1 MIPLYK
7 RAHKL
12 SKKSG
17 LTLAGLKANTI
28 NLFSKRDLLIII
40 LFTFLGLG
48 GVFAATL
55 ITVTA
60 PDSQG
65 AGYLAATS
73 CDEAVTIDKSVV
85 FNATTKR
92 FEVST
97 ISISNVNQSY
107 DATGRNGCGNQILEM
122 AFPINGSTTY
132 ASWTI
137 PSSTITNGIFVF
149 GGATGITYNAYTA
162 LTPVDAQS
170 LATVALII
178 KPAPER

>member
-28 NLFSKRDLLIII
+28 ELFSKRDLIVIATFAI
-40 LFTFLGLG
+40 LGIG
-48 GVFAATL
+48 GAFAATL

-73 CDEAVTIDKSVV
+73 C
-85 FNATTKR
+85 
-92 FEVST
+92 
-97 ISISNVNQSY
+97 
-107 DATGRNGCGNQILEM
+107 
-122 AFPINGSTTY
+122 
-132 ASWTI
+132 
-137 PSSTITNGIFVF
+137 
-149 GGATGITYNAYTA
+149 
-162 LTPVDAQS
+162 
-170 LATVALII
+170 
-178 KPAPER
+178 

>member
-1 MIPLYK
+1 MTPLYK
-7 RAHKL
+7 RARKL

-17 LTLAGLKANTI
+17 LTLASFKANTI

-85 FNATTKR
+85 FNSTTKR

-107 DATGRNGCGNQILEM
+107 DATGRNGCGNQVLEM
-122 AFPINGSTTY
+122 AFQLMAVLPMPLGQFHPQLSPTVFSHLVVLPVLPITP
-132 ASWTI
+132 I
-137 PSSTITNGIFVF
+137 PH
-149 GGATGITYNAYTA
+149 
-162 LTPVDAQS
+162 
-170 LATVALII
+170 
-178 KPAPER
+178 